1 MMRKTLF
8 VLPGIAFI
16 LLAVFL
22 VRGLFLDPSR
32 IPSPLIGTPAP
43 QFTLPDLG
51 DPASQVTNIDWT
63 GSPYLVNV
71 WGTWCAG
78 CREEHEVLLEIARE
92 NELPILGINWK
103 DQRELALR
111 WLAELGNPYSAVG
124 ADLEGRVAIDW
135 GVYGAP
141 ETFLVG
147 ADGRVVWKHIGPLTL
162 EAWRADFL
170 PRLAGQGG

>member
-1 MMRKTLF
+1 MVPLRHSS
-8 VLPGIAFI
+8 PCPISSADR
-16 LLAVFL
+16 LAGAR
-22 VRGLFLDPSR
+22 RGFS
-32 IPSPLIGTPAP
+32 
-43 QFTLPDLG
+43 LPDLG

-92 NELPILGINWK
+92 SELPILGINWK

>member
-1 MMRKTLF
+1 MMRKLLF

-16 LLAVFL
+16 LLAAFL
-22 VRGLFLDPSR
+22 VQGLFLDPSR
-32 IPSPLIGTPAP
+32 IPSPLIGAPAP
-43 QFTLPDLG
+43 QFALPDLA
-51 DPASQVTNIDWT
+51 DSSRQVSNRDWT

-78 CREEHEVLLEIARE
+78 CREEHEVLLDIARDSD
-92 NELPILGINWK
+92 LPILGINWK

-147 ADGRVVWKHIGPLTL
+147 ADGRVLWKHIGPLTL
-162 EAWRADFL
+162 EAWRVDFL
-170 PRLAGQGG
+170 PRLAGQGS

>member
-1 MMRKTLF
+1 MHKALF
-8 VLPGIAFI
+8 VLPGVGFI

-32 IPSPLIGTPAP
+32 IPSPLIGAPAP
-43 QFTLPDLG
+43 EFNLPDLG
-51 DPASQVTNIDWT
+51 DPSREVTNLSWT

-78 CREEHEVLLEIARE
+78 CREEHEVLLYIAR
-92 NELPILGINWK
+92 NHELPILGINWK

-147 ADGRVVWKHIGPLTL
+147 ADGRVLWKHIGPLTV
-162 EAWRADFL
+162 EAWRDEFL
-170 PRLAGQGG
+170 PRLQGQGG